1 MKIWSDVYILVVLV
15 LLGLILILLLFFKLN
30 LLNLDDI

>member
-30 LLNLDDI
+30 LLNLDDV